1 MPLRA
6 RALGETESEIAA
18 VEQDAAGRR
27 LDDAGDDAER
37 GRLACSVGAQQRD
50 HFAGVDSEVHIPDHG
65 GLVVARS
72 QPFDLKH
79 RAHETAPASTPSSAD
94 TSAPAVAEVRA
105 DHLRIAADG
114 LRRPV
119 RDDLAELEHDDV
131 VGDGQ
136 DEAHVVIDEQRR
148 RALVDGLAQMAAER
162 FALERVEPGGGLVEA
177 EQPR

>member
-1 MPLRA
+1 MRPADGLTMPEMTRSVVVLPA
-6 RALGETESEIAA
+6 PLAPSSATTSPA
-18 VEQDAAGRR
+18 VDR
-27 LDDAGDDAER
+27 
-37 GRLACSVGAQQRD
+37 
-50 HFAGVDSEVHIPDHG
+50 EVHVPDDS

-94 TSAPAVAEVRA
+94 TSAPAAPRYA
-105 DHLRIAADG
+105 LITCGSAADG

-119 RDDLAELEHDDV
+119 CDDLAELEHDDV

-162 FALERVEPGGGLVEA
+162 FALERVESGGRLVEA
-177 EQPR
+177 EQTR